1 MIYTLEVPLFVEPTR
16 RTRTFFKHV
25 ENPSATGSLLG
36 MFWKG
41 NLTFTYY
48 DGKKSMQAVLAPVNK
63 DTLSATV
70 KRKYERMISIFVSKL
85 NCTTA
90 LIGKGC
96 EVNVQLEEDFT
107 DEEVKKVYGKDIK
120 AMIIVTVN
128 AKNTATEVA
137 LNTFFTVVEK
147 SPLNLA

>member
-1 MIYTLEVPLFVEPTR
+1 MIYTLEVPLFIEPTR
-16 RTRTFFKHV
+16 KVRAFFKQV

-48 DGKKSMQAVLAPVNK
+48 DGEKSMQAVLAPANK
-63 DTLSATV
+63 DSLSATA
-70 KRKYERMISIFVSKL
+70 KRKYEKMISIFISKL

-96 EVNVQLEEDFT
+96 EVNVHLIEDLT
-107 DEEVKKVYGKDIK
+107 DEAKRVYGKDIK

-147 SPLNLA
+147 SSLNLA